1 MPGGRSF
8 ACWAG
13 FEGEDYEKLRGTHI
27 LERLAED
34 GFEDPKGHLLVVDD
48 EEINR
53 DLLSRRLERKGY
65 HVTTATDGR
74 EALDKIEG
82 QHFDMVLLDIM
93 LPILDGI
100 AVLNKIRENFA
111 AGELPVIMVSAKDDS
126 EGIVEA
132 LQLGANDYITKPVDF
147 PVALARIQ
155 THLSHRQVKLALK
168 ESEERYALA
177 LAGANDG
184 LWDWDLRSDQMYYS
198 ARWKTMLGI
207 KDEEKVLP
215 SPEEWFGRI
224 HPDDL
229 QLVKD
234 KLDAHLTEG
243 SHHFESEH
251 RILHQDGSYRWALS
265 RGMAVRDTSGQ
276 VYRMAGSQT
285 DITSRKVYDPL
296 TGLANRILFM
306 DRLTHALRRFKRYK
320 GYEFAVLL
328 LDLDRFKIVNDSL
341 AHHVGDQ
348 LLIGLTKRLNQCVR
362 DGDTVARFGGDEFTI
377 LLDDIKDV
385 SDATR
390 VAERIQES
398 LQAPFVLEGHE
409 IFTSVSIGIALS
421 ATGYETPNDVVRDAD
436 TAMNR
441 AKALGKARHEMFDR
455 AMHTQS
461 SKRLQL
467 ETDLRRAVERE
478 EFEVYYQAIV
488 DLADE
493 QIHGFEALVR
503 WRHPERGQVPPDEF
517 VGIAEETGLILPI
530 DKFVLRQACRQTKFW
545 QEEFGD
551 LSISV
556 NLSAKQFAFKDILHE
571 IDRVLADTGLDPNYL
586 KLEITESAL
595 MDNTD
600 SATEIFH
607 ELKRRNVK
615 LGLDDFGTGYSSLS
629 YLHRFPL
636 DTLKIDRS
644 FVSRIDTPGEHE
656 AIVRT
661 IVNLAQN
668 LSFQTVAEGIETL
681 DQLQSLQTLDC
692 LYGQGY
698 YFSKPVPAAE
708 AEALLR
714 RNRKAKQAAG

>member
-1 MPGGRSF
+1 MEL
-8 ACWAG
+8 
-13 FEGEDYEKLRGTHI
+13 EGERFTERELVMSSSENDAFEEPLGHI
-27 LERLAED
+27 
-34 GFEDPKGHLLVVDD
+34 LVVDD

-53 DLLSRRLERKGY
+53 DLLRRRLERKGY
-65 HVTTATDGR
+65 SVETVEDGSA
-74 EALDKIEG
+74 ALKCIETS
-82 QHFDMVLLDIM
+82 HFDMVLLDIM
-93 LPILDGI
+93 LPELDGVT
-100 AVLNKIRENFA
+100 VLKKLRVDFSA
-111 AGELPVIMVSAKDDS
+111 SELPVIMVSAKDDS

-147 PVALARIQ
+147 PVALARIDNQ
-155 THLSHRQVKLALK
+155 LSHRRMKMALQ

-184 LWDWDLRSDQMYYS
+184 LWDWDLRTDQMYYS
-198 ARWKTMLGI
+198 ARWKAMLGLNES
-207 KDEEKVLP
+207 DSVL
-215 SPEEWFGRI
+215 STPEEWFGRV
-224 HPDDL
+224 HPNDL
-229 QLVKD
+229 QNLKE
-234 KLDAHLTEG
+234 KLERHLQDGTQ
-243 SHHFESEH
+243 HFECEY
-251 RILHQDGSYRWALS
+251 RVLHHNGSYRWALS
-265 RGMAVRDTSGQ
+265 RGMAVRDADGE

-285 DITSRKVYDPL
+285 DITNRKVYDPL
-296 TGLANRILFM
+296 TGLPNRILFM
-306 DRLTHALRRFKRYK
+306 DRLAHSLRRFKRHRD
-320 GYEFAVLL
+320 YEFAVLL

-341 AHHVGDQ
+341 GHHIGDH
-348 LLIGLTKRLNQCVR
+348 LLIELAQRLNLCVR

-377 LLDDIKDV
+377 LLDEITDV

-398 LQAPFVLEGHE
+398 LQQPFLIGGHE
-409 IFTSVSIGIALS
+409 VFTSASLGIALS
-421 ATGYETPNDVVRDAD
+421 ATGYEIPNDVVRDAD

-461 SKRLQL
+461 SRRLQL
-467 ETDLRRAVERE
+467 ETDLRRAVERS
-478 EFEVYYQAIV
+478 EFEVFYQAIV

-493 QIHGFEALVR
+493 RIIGFEALVR
-503 WRHPERGQVPPDEF
+503 WSHPEKGRIPPDEF

-530 DKFVLRQACRQTKFW
+530 DRFVLKQACLQTKRW
-545 QEEFGD
+545 QEIYGP

-556 NLSAKQFAFKDILHE
+556 NLSAKQFALRDIVYV
-571 IDRVLADTGLDPNYL
+571 IDQVLQETQLSPTDL

-595 MDNTD
+595 MDNQD
-600 SATEIFH
+600 SAAEIFH
-607 ELKRRNVK
+607 EIKKRKVQ

-644 FVSRIDTPGEHE
+644 FVSRMNDKPGEHE

-668 LSFQTVAEGIETL
+668 LKFQTVAEGIETV
-681 DQLQSLQTLDC
+681 DQLQSLQALDC

-698 YFSKPVPAAE
+698 YFSKPLSAKE
-708 AEALLR
+708 AEELLAK
-714 RNRKAKQAAG
+714 NRKASQTA

>member
-1 MPGGRSF
+1 M
-8 ACWAG
+8 
-13 FEGEDYEKLRGTHI
+13 
-27 LERLAED
+27 ERLVAD
-34 GFEDPKGHLLVVDD
+34 TFDDPKAHLLVVDD

-53 DLLSRRLERKGY
+53 ELLSHRLEACGY
-65 HVTTATDGR
+65 SVALASDGGDALSKLGR
-74 EALDKIEG
+74 E
-82 QHFDMVLLDIM
+82 HFDMVLLDVV
-93 LPILDGI
+93 LPDFDGLSILK
-100 AVLNKIRENFA
+100 AIREDFGA
-111 AGELPVIMVSAKDDS
+111 AELPVIMVSAKDDS
-126 EGIVEA
+126 QAIVEA
-132 LQLGANDYITKPVDF
+132 LRLGANDYITKPIDV
-147 PVALARIQ
+147 PVALARIEAQ
-155 THLSHRQVKLALK
+155 LEHRRVKVALK

-184 LWDWDLRSDQMYYS
+184 LWDWDKRSDSMYYS
-198 ARWKTMLGI
+198 ERWKAMLGLTES
-207 KDEEKVLP
+207 DPLSC
-215 SPEEWFGRI
+215 SPQEWFDRI

-229 QLVKD
+229 AQVQLQ
-234 KLDAHLTEG
+234 LQQHLEG
-243 SHHFESEH
+243 LSDHFESEY

-265 RGMAVRDTSGQ
+265 RGMAVRDEYGH
-276 VYRMAGSQT
+276 VYRMAGSQS

-306 DRLTHALRRFKRYK
+306 DRLTHAVRRFKRYK

-341 AHHVGDQ
+341 AHHMGDQ
-348 LLIGLTKRLNQCVR
+348 LLIRLAKRLNMCVR
-362 DGDTVARFGGDEFTI
+362 DGDTVSRFGGDEFTI

-398 LQAPFVLEGHE
+398 LQAPFLLEGQE
-409 IFTSVSIGIALS
+409 VFTSVSIGIALS
-421 ATGYETPNDVVRDAD
+421 ASGYDTPNDVLRDAD

-461 SKRLQL
+461 SHRLQL
-467 ETDLRRAVERE
+467 ETDLRRAIERG

-493 QIHGFEALVR
+493 KINGFEALVR
-503 WRHPERGQVPPDEF
+503 WRHPERGIVPPDEF
-517 VGIAEETGLILPI
+517 VSIAEETGLILPV
-530 DKFVLRQACRQTKFW
+530 DKFVLRQACLQTKKW

-551 LSISV
+551 LNISV
-556 NLSAKQFAFKDILHE
+556 NLSAKQFAFRDILHE
-571 IDRVLADTGLDPNYL
+571 IDRVLAESGLDPHNL

-595 MDNTD
+595 MENTE
-600 SATEIFH
+600 SAADIFH
-607 ELKRRNVK
+607 ELKKRNIR

-644 FVSRIDTPGEHE
+644 FVSRMNALGENE

-661 IVNLAQN
+661 ILNLAQN
-668 LSFQTVAEGIETL
+668 LSFQTVAEGIETA

-692 LYGQGY
+692 PYGQGY
-698 YFSKPVPAAE
+698 YFSKPVPAGE

-714 RNRKAKQAAG
+714 ENRGTSKLV

>member
-1 MPGGRSF
+1 MSEVGDFS
-8 ACWAG
+8 
-13 FEGEDYEKLRGTHI
+13 I

-34 GFEDPKGHLLVVDD
+34 GFEEPKGHLLVVDD

-65 HVTTATDGR
+65 LVTTAVDGR
-74 EALDKIEG
+74 EALEKIAV

-93 LPILDGI
+93 LPVLDGI
-100 AVLNKIRENFA
+100 AVLNKIREEYA
-111 AGELPVIMVSAKDDS
+111 AVELPVIMVSAKDDS

-155 THLSHRQVKLALK
+155 THLSHRQVKMALK

-184 LWDWDLRSDQMYYS
+184 LWDWDLRTDQMYYS
-198 ARWKTMLGI
+198 ARWKAMLGI
-207 KDEEKVLP
+207 REDEKVLP
-215 SPEEWFGRI
+215 TPEEWFGRV

-229 QLVKD
+229 QGVKD
-234 KLDAHLTEG
+234 KIESHLAACSDSSGG

-265 RGMAVRDTSGQ
+265 RGMAVRDANGQ

-341 AHHVGDQ
+341 GHHVGDQ
-348 LLIGLTKRLNQCVR
+348 LLIGLTKRLNMCVR

-390 VAERIQES
+390 VAERIQEA
-398 LQAPFVLEGHE
+398 LQAPFVIEGHE
-409 IFTSVSIGIALS
+409 LFTSVSIGIALS
-421 ATGYETPNDVVRDAD
+421 ASGYETPSDVVRDAD

-461 SKRLQL
+461 SRRLQL

-488 DLADE
+488 DLHDE

-503 WRHPERGQVPPDEF
+503 WRHPERGQVAPDEF
-517 VGIAEETGLILPI
+517 VSIAEETGLILPI
-530 DKFVLRQACRQTKFW
+530 DKFVLRQACRQTKKW
-545 QEEFGD
+545 QEEFGN

-571 IDRVLADTGLDPNYL
+571 IDRVLAETGLEPSDL

-607 ELKRRNVK
+607 ELKKREVK

-644 FVSRIDTPGEHE
+644 FVSRMSTPGEHE

-668 LSFQTVAEGIETL
+668 LSFQTVAEGIETV

-698 YFSKPVPAAE
+698 YFSRPIPAEE

-714 RNRKAKQAAG
+714 ENRKAKQTAPLAE

>member
-1 MPGGRSF
+1 VGDAYGV
-8 ACWAG
+8 
-13 FEGEDYEKLRGTHI
+13 EGIQLV
-27 LERLAED
+27 ERAED
-34 GFEDPKGHLLVVDD
+34 GFEEPKGHLLVVDD

-65 HVTTATDGR
+65 LVTTAVDGR
-74 EALDKIEG
+74 EALDKLAT

-100 AVLNKIRENFA
+100 AVLNSIRREYA

-155 THLSHRQVKLALK
+155 THLNHRQVKLALK

-184 LWDWDLRSDQMYYS
+184 LWDWDIRSDTMYYS
-198 ARWKTMLGI
+198 ARWKAMLGI
-207 KDEEKVLP
+207 KDDEKVLP

-229 QLVKD
+229 QHVKD
-234 KLDAHLTEG
+234 KLESHLKDGT
-243 SHHFESEH
+243 HHFESEH

-265 RGMAVRDTSGQ
+265 RGMAVRDANGQ

-348 LLIGLTKRLNQCVR
+348 LLIGLAKRLNLCVR

-390 VAERIQES
+390 VAERIQDA
-398 LQAPFVLEGHE
+398 LQTPFLLEGQE

-461 SKRLQL
+461 SRRLQM

-488 DLADE
+488 DLHDE

-503 WRHPERGQVPPDEF
+503 WRHPEKGQVPPDEF
-517 VGIAEETGLILPI
+517 IAIAEETGLVLPI
-530 DKFVLRQACRQTKFW
+530 DKFVLRQACYQTKKW
-545 QEEFGD
+545 QEEFGN

-571 IDRVLADTGLDPNYL
+571 IDRVLADTGLAPDFL

-607 ELKRRNVK
+607 ELKKRNVK

-644 FVSRIDTPGEHE
+644 FVSRMAAPGEHE
-656 AIVRT
+656 AIVKT

-668 LSFQTVAEGIETL
+668 LSFQTVAEGIETR

-708 AEALLR
+708 AEVLLR
-714 RNRKAKQAAG
+714 ENRKLKQTTSSS

>member
-1 MPGGRSF
+1 MAPADDDF
-8 ACWAG
+8 
-13 FEGEDYEKLRGTHI
+13 D
-27 LERLAED
+27 
-34 GFEDPKGHLLVVDD
+34 DPQGHLLVVDD

-65 HVTTATDGR
+65 QVTTAVDGR
-74 EALDKIEG
+74 DALDKIAS
-82 QHFDMVLLDIM
+82 QHFDMILLDIM
-93 LPILDGI
+93 LPEVDGI
-100 AVLNKIRENFA
+100 TVLSTIREEFA
-111 AGELPVIMVSAKDDS
+111 PSELPVIMVSAKDDS

-177 LAGANDG
+177 MAGANDG
-184 LWDWDLRSDQMYYS
+184 LWDWDLRSDHMYYS
-198 ARWKTMLGI
+198 ARWKAMLGL
-207 KDEEKVLP
+207 EEHTVLP
-215 SPEEWFGRI
+215 TPEEWFGRV

-229 QLVKD
+229 RVLKE
-234 KLDAHLTEG
+234 KLEAHLQGGTP
-243 SHHFESEH
+243 HFESEH

-265 RGMAVRDTSGQ
+265 RGMAVRDPSGE

-306 DRLTHALRRFKRYK
+306 DRLSHALRRFKRYK
-320 GYEFAVLL
+320 NYEFAVLL
-328 LDLDRFKIVNDSL
+328 LDLDRFKIPNDSL
-341 AHHVGDQ
+341 GHQIGDL
-348 LLIGLTKRLNQCVR
+348 LLIELAKRLNLCVR
-362 DGDTVARFGGDEFTI
+362 DGDTVARFGGDEFTV

-398 LQAPFVLEGHE
+398 LNTPFILEGHE
-409 IFTSVSIGIALS
+409 VFTTVSIGIALS
-421 ATGYETPNDVVRDAD
+421 ATGYEVPSDVVRDAD

-461 SKRLQL
+461 SRRLQL

-493 QIHGFEALVR
+493 QISGFEALVR
-503 WRHPERGQVPPDEF
+503 WRHPEKGQIPPDEF
-517 VGIAEETGLILPI
+517 IWIAEETGLVLPI
-530 DKFVLRQACRQTKFW
+530 DRWVLRQACTQTKTW
-545 QEEFGD
+545 QAEFGT

-556 NLSAKQFAFKDILHE
+556 NLSAKQFAFKDILLE
-571 IDRVLADTGLDPNYL
+571 IDRVLEDTGLAPGDL

-644 FVSRIDTPGEHE
+644 FVSRMNSPGENE

-668 LSFQTVAEGIETL
+668 LSFQTVAEGIETI
-681 DQLQSLQTLDC
+681 DQLHSLQGLDC

-698 YFSKPVPAAE
+698 YFAKPMPAAE

-714 RNRKAKQAAG
+714 SNRAQAKPAS

>member
-1 MPGGRSF
+1 M
-8 ACWAG
+8 
-13 FEGEDYEKLRGTHI
+13 
-27 LERLAED
+27 ERMAED
-34 GFEDPKGHLLVVDD
+34 GFEEPKGHLLVVDD

-65 HVTTATDGR
+65 LVTTAVDGKD
-74 EALDKIEG
+74 ALEKIETN
-82 QHFDMVLLDIM
+82 HFDMVLLDIM
-93 LPILDGI
+93 LPIIDGI
-100 AVLNKIRENFA
+100 AVLEKIRESFA
-111 AGELPVIMVSAKDDS
+111 PSELPVIMVSAKDDS

-132 LQLGANDYITKPVDF
+132 LQLGANDYVTKPVDF

-155 THLSHRQVKLALK
+155 THLNHRQVKLALK

-198 ARWKTMLGI
+198 ARWKAMLGI
-207 KDEEKVLP
+207 KDDEKILP
-215 SPEEWFGRI
+215 TPEEWFGRI

-234 KLDAHLTEG
+234 KLEEHLADGTR
-243 SHHFESEH
+243 HFESEH

-265 RGMAVRDTSGQ
+265 RGMAVRDASGQ

-348 LLIGLTKRLNQCVR
+348 LLIELAKRLNMCVR

-398 LQAPFVLEGHE
+398 LQTPFTLEGSE
-409 IFTSVSIGIALS
+409 VFTSVSIGIALS

-488 DLADE
+488 DLSDE

-503 WRHPERGQVPPDEF
+503 WRHPERGQVFPDEF
-517 VGIAEETGLILPI
+517 VGIAEETGLILRI
-530 DKFVLRQACRQTKFW
+530 DKLVLRQACRQTKHW
-545 QEEFGD
+545 QKEFGN

-571 IDRVLADTGLDPNYL
+571 IDRVLDDTGLAPDDL

-607 ELKRRNVK
+607 ELKKRRVK

-668 LSFQTVAEGIETL
+668 LSFQTVAEGIETV
-681 DQLQSLQTLDC
+681 DQLHSLQALDC

-698 YFSKPVPAAE
+698 YFSKPMPASE

-714 RNRKAKQAAG
+714 ENRKAKQAT

>member
-1 MPGGRSF
+1 M
-8 ACWAG
+8 
-13 FEGEDYEKLRGTHI
+13 
-27 LERLAED
+27 ERTAED
-34 GFEDPKGHLLVVDD
+34 GFEEPKGHLLVVDD

-65 HVTTATDGR
+65 LVTTAVDGR
-74 EALDKIEG
+74 EALEKIETS
-82 QHFDMVLLDIM
+82 HFDMVLLDIM
-93 LPILDGI
+93 LPIIDGI
-100 AVLNKIRENFA
+100 AVLEKIRESFA
-111 AGELPVIMVSAKDDS
+111 PSELPVIMVSAKDDS

-132 LQLGANDYITKPVDF
+132 LQLGANDYVTKPVDF

-155 THLSHRQVKLALK
+155 THLNHRQVKLALK

-198 ARWKTMLGI
+198 ARWKAMLGI
-207 KDEEKVLP
+207 KDDEKILP
-215 SPEEWFGRI
+215 TPEEWFGRI

-229 QLVKD
+229 QSVKD
-234 KLDAHLTEG
+234 KLEEHLADGT
-243 SHHFESEH
+243 HHFESEH

-265 RGMAVRDTSGQ
+265 RGMAVRDGSGQ

-341 AHHVGDQ
+341 AHQAGDQ
-348 LLIGLTKRLNQCVR
+348 LLIELAKRLNMCVR

-398 LQAPFVLEGHE
+398 LQTPFTLEGSE
-409 IFTSVSIGIALS
+409 VFTSVSIGIALS

-488 DLADE
+488 DLSDE

-503 WRHPERGQVPPDEF
+503 WRHPERGQVFPDEF
-517 VGIAEETGLILPI
+517 VGIAEETGLILRI
-530 DKFVLRQACRQTKFW
+530 DKLVLRQACRQTKLW
-545 QEEFGD
+545 QKEFGN

-571 IDRVLADTGLDPNYL
+571 IDRVLDDTGLSPDDL

-607 ELKRRNVK
+607 ELKKRRVK

-668 LSFQTVAEGIETL
+668 LSFQTVAEGIETV
-681 DQLQSLQTLDC
+681 DQLHSLQALDC

-698 YFSKPVPAAE
+698 YFSKPMPALE

-714 RNRKAKQAAG
+714 ENRKAKQAT